1 MRMLVMLLL
10 TRADF
15 YKLKDLMVEY
25 RFFLSAEDEIRLEN
39 GNQNLNRNQAVNNF
53 MQLLNSNDDNEE
65 NKKTKTIY
73 KKMMTICGMEK
84 REVC

>member
-1 MRMLVMLLL
+1 MFEALSIYDRLTMKNEFLYTMRMLVMLLL

-39 GNQNLNRNQAVNNF
+39 GN
-53 MQLLNSNDDNEE
+53 
-65 NKKTKTIY
+65 
-73 KKMMTICGMEK
+73 
-84 REVC
+84 

>member
-1 MRMLVMLLL
+1 
-10 TRADF
+10 
-15 YKLKDLMVEY
+15 
-25 RFFLSAEDEIRLEN
+25 
-39 GNQNLNRNQAVNNF
+39 

>member
-1 MRMLVMLLL
+1 MFEALSIYDRLTMKNEFLYTMRMLVMLLL

-53 MQLLNSNDDNEE
+53 M
-65 NKKTKTIY
+65 
-73 KKMMTICGMEK
+73 
-84 REVC
+84 